1 MFTRHEPR
9 EWLQAQQGWLV
20 PKVSVHKY
28 RKPKDSKPRPVPALG
43 SGSTE
48 VHLARVG
55 MKDPVSANYAAS
67 YVLTKELFGDE
78 PIDGAKILVKPNNTG
93 FVGVFYNSPLCRPI
107 LERNRI
113 VTDPDLQPIATQPAV
128 IAGAVDALIDMKA
141 GEIHLGETMLWEG
154 GTPRAF
160 LENGYSH
167 VFSRPGYEGKV
178 FFIDLY
184 SDEETLVEHPLE
196 TRGNDLG
203 YFTKTRIPQS
213 LLEEKYNYFLN
224 VPIAKMHNNTMYTL
238 CVKNSSIG
246 WNPKQN
252 RWHAHGMPFAYF
264 NADKAAE
271 AFGFSPDPEI
281 RYEVLR
287 VRKPE
292 ETTSREVIVTNGQ
305 ESTGPMKAYREE
317 GEWLLQVDPH
327 HLEGNNLVTLI
338 MAMSYVASRAAS
350 LNGTVHN
357 LLAKNGT
364 RTFGLLS
371 GIVGQEGEGPLIFG
385 RRKYG
390 GFACAS
396 KDPVAVETAG
406 INIMTGWGRQDWPA
420 RMVDVSKDF
429 GRRFRCKPDALIAD
443 SMPPW
448 WIKLAADFTG
458 GEWDHRR
465 LSYDLFDLDG
475 KGAVRR
481 LWDVRRG
488 APFKLPWGV
497 FCRPSTWIRMM
508 FTEKGIYDNSM
519 RFFRKSIDIPLIPG
533 VTLVQG

>member
-1 MFTRHEPR
+1 MFQKHMPRDWLEPG
-9 EWLQAQQGWLV
+9 EGWLV
-20 PKVSVHKY
+20 PKVQISKY
-28 RKPKDSKPRPVPALG
+28 TKPKEAKARPLKSLG
-43 SGSTE
+43 GGQTT

-55 MKDPVSANYAAS
+55 RKDPVAANYAAS
-67 YVLTKELFGDE
+67 YLLTKSLFADE
-78 PIDGAKILVKPNNTG
+78 PVDGSKVLVKPNNTG
-93 FVGVFYNSPLCRPI
+93 FVGVFHNSPCCRPI
-107 LERNRI
+107 LARNKI

-128 IAGAVDALIDMKA
+128 IAGAVDALIELKA

-160 LENGYSH
+160 LENGYAH
-167 VFSRPGYEGKV
+167 VFSRPGYEGKIY
-178 FFIDLY
+178 FIDLY
-184 SDEETLVEHPLE
+184 ADGEELAEYDLE

-203 YFTKTRIPQS
+203 YFLKTRIPNS
-213 LLEEKYNYFLN
+213 LLEEKYDYFLN
-224 VPIAKMHNNTMYTL
+224 CPIAKMHNNTMYTL

-246 WNPKQN
+246 WNPKTS

-264 NADKAAE
+264 DAKKAAK
-271 AFGFSPDPEI
+271 AFDFSPDPEI
-281 RYEVLR
+281 NYEVMR
-287 VRKPE
+287 VRKLKE
-292 ETTSREVIVTNGQ
+292 KKSKDVIVTNGL

-317 GEWLLQVDPH
+317 GKWLLQVDPH

-364 RTFGLLS
+364 RSFGLLS

-385 RRKYG
+385 ARKYG

-396 KDPVAVETAG
+396 KDPVAVETVG

-420 RMVDVSKDF
+420 RMIDVSRDF
-429 GRRFRCKPDALIAD
+429 GKKFKCDPDGLVAD
-443 SMPPW
+443 SSPPW

-458 GEWDHRR
+458 GQWDYRK
-465 LSYDLFDLDG
+465 LNYDLMDLNG

-488 APFKLPWGV
+488 PPFKLPWGV
-497 FCRPSTWIRMM
+497 FCRPSTWIKMM
-508 FTEKGIYDNSM
+508 FTEEGIYNNSM
-519 RFFRKSIDIPLIPG
+519 RFFRKDIDIPLIPG
-533 VTLVQG
+533 VTLV